1 MKNEIKISNNLK
13 ALGAIVGIIV
23 LAWFILGY
31 RIFPAI
37 NLRNIFFYTFLVV
50 VVSGILLII
59 NEEYLNFMPIVLT
72 LMILMVVATSS
83 TFTRAKSYVAISDM
97 EEREQPEERLKSIER
112 DEIPTIDRETADRI
126 GNRAMGTIPELTG
139 IYQSPKYFTTIIYKE
154 RLTRVAPLEYS
165 SIFSW
170 LKNNKKGIPAY
181 ITVDMATG
189 KYELVRLEEPIKYS
203 AQEYFK
209 RDIMNILRRK
219 YVTKLWFSPSF
230 ELDDKGHPYWVVP
243 EKTNTIGVSGA
254 VVGDVYIVDAI
265 NGEIEAYNKDK
276 VPEWVDR
283 VYPTNT
289 YLSYVKYKGMLS
301 NGALNSIMA
310 KTGTYKPTSSY
321 ESEDEDSEYDDDG
334 FSYIELKDEN
344 GKPRVFTYTGI
355 TSGADNDKS
364 NMGFVLMNNR
374 TGKVEK
380 YSNAMVEEYS
390 AMTSAQGSV
399 QEKGYKATFPTLL
412 ENNGN
417 FIYFMNLK
425 DQAGL
430 TKGYAIVDADDYQ
443 KVYIGNS
450 VVDVFNK
457 LEGNKEITQD
467 NNNTKEETPI
477 PTKTSKIKV
486 DEVYT
491 QVKEGNTEYIIIS
504 NNKTYVLSA
513 KDDNKYKGVTIKKN
527 DILEVEYEE
536 KEYFNQIR
544 TTK

>member
-1 MKNEIKISNNLK
+1 MEINKILK
-13 ALGAIVGIIV
+13 PLGAIVTIV
-23 LAWFILGY
+23 ALAWFILGY
-31 RIFPAI
+31 RLFPAI
-37 NLRNIFFYTFLVV
+37 NPRNLPFYIFLVV
-50 VVSGILLII
+50 IVSIILTINKPDYVKFVPPTIILII
-59 NEEYLNFMPIVLT
+59 LIVFT
-72 LMILMVVATSS
+72 TSS
-83 TFTRAKSYVAISDM
+83 TFTRAKNYVTISDM
-97 EEREQPEERLKSIER
+97 EEKQKPEERLKSIKK

-126 GNRAMGTIPELTG
+126 GNRAMGTIPELAG
-139 IYQSPKYFTTIIYKE
+139 IYQSPEYFTTIIYKD

-165 SIFSW
+165 GIFSW
-170 LKNNKKGIPAY
+170 FKNNNKGIPAY

-189 KYELVRLEEPIKYS
+189 KYELVRLKEPMKYS

-209 RDIMNILRRK
+209 RDIMNILKRK
-219 YVTKLWFSPSF
+219 YITKLWFNPSF

-243 EKTNTIGVSGA
+243 EKINTIGLFGG

-265 NGEIEAYNKDK
+265 NGEIKSYNKDK
-276 VPEWVDR
+276 LPDWIDR
-283 VYPTNT
+283 VYQTND
-289 YLSYVKYKGMLS
+289 YLSYVRDKGMLS

-344 GKPRVFTYTGI
+344 GKPRVYTYTGI

-380 YSNAMVEEYS
+380 YTNAMVEEYS

-412 ENNGN
+412 VNNGN

-443 KVYIGNS
+443 KVYLGNS

-457 LEGNKEITQD
+457 LDGNKEIKQD
-467 NNNTKEETPI
+467 KTAKEEK
-477 PTKTSKIKV
+477 PTKTSKITV

-491 QVKEGNTEYIIIS
+491 QVKDGNTEYILLS
-504 NNKTYVLSA
+504 NSKTYVLSA
-513 KDDNKYKGVTIKKN
+513 KDDHKYKGITIKKG
-527 DILEVEYEE
+527 DTLEIDYEE
-536 KEYFNQIR
+536 KEYFNQI
-544 TTK
+544 KDLK

>member
-1 MKNEIKISNNLK
+1 MKISKLLK
-13 ALGAIVGIIV
+13 PLGVIVAIVV

-31 RIFPAI
+31 RLFPAI
-37 NLRNIFFYTFLVV
+37 NLRNLPFYIFLVV
-50 VVSGILLII
+50 IVGVLLTTNKPDYVKFIPSTIILII
-59 NEEYLNFMPIVLT
+59 LIVFT
-72 LMILMVVATSS
+72 TSS
-83 TFTRAKSYVAISDM
+83 TFTRAKSYVTISDL
-97 EEREQPEERLKSIER
+97 EEKQKPEERLKSIKK

-126 GNRAMGTIPELTG
+126 GNRAMGTIPELAG
-139 IYQSPKYFTTIIYKE
+139 IYQSPEYFTTIIYKD

-165 SIFSW
+165 GIFSW
-170 LKNNKKGIPAY
+170 FKNNNKGIPAY

-189 KYELVRLEEPIKYS
+189 KYELVRLKEPMKYS

-209 RDIMNILRRK
+209 RDIMNMLRRK
-219 YVTKLWFSPSF
+219 YITKLWFNPSF

-243 EKTNTIGVSGA
+243 ERINTIGVFGE
-254 VVGDVYIVDAI
+254 VVGDIYIVDAI
-265 NGEIEAYNKDK
+265 NGKIKTYNKDK

-283 VYPTNT
+283 VYQTNT
-289 YLSYVKYKGMLS
+289 YLSYVRDKGMLS

-344 GKPRVFTYTGI
+344 GKPRVYTYTGI

-380 YSNAMVEEYS
+380 YTNAMVEEYS

-412 ENNGN
+412 VNKGN

-457 LEGNKEITQD
+457 LEGNKEIKQD
-467 NNNTKEETPI
+467 KTTEEKT
-477 PTKTSKIKV
+477 PTKTTKITV
-486 DEVYT
+486 NELYT
-491 QVKEGNTEYIIIS
+491 QVKDGNTEYIIIS
-504 NNKTYVLSA
+504 NNKTYVLST
-513 KDDNKYKGVTIKKN
+513 KDDHKYKGIKIKK
-527 DILEVEYEE
+527 DDTLEVEYEE
-536 KEYFNQIR
+536 KEYFNQI
-544 TTK
+544 KDLK

>member
-1 MKNEIKISNNLK
+1 MKDKKINISLLYLVGI
-13 ALGAIVGIIV
+13 LGGIIV
-23 LAWFILGY
+23 LAWLILGY
-31 RIFPAI
+31 RLFPAI
-37 NLRNIFFYTFLVV
+37 NLRNFPLYAFIII
-50 VVSGILLII
+50 VVSGILLIV
-59 NEEYLNFMPIVLT
+59 NENYLNFMPIVLA
-72 LMILMVVATSS
+72 LMILIVFVTSS
-83 TFTRAKSYVAISDM
+83 TLTRSRSYVAVSDM
-97 EEREQPEERLKSIER
+97 EERKKPEERLNSIKK

-139 IYQSPKYFTTIIYKE
+139 IYQAPSYFTTIIYKD

-170 LKNNKKGIPAY
+170 LKNNRNGIPAY

-189 KYELVRLEEPIKYS
+189 KYELVKLEEPMKYS
-203 AQEYFK
+203 AQEFFK
-209 RDIMNILRRK
+209 RDIMNMLKRK
-219 YVTKLWFSPSF
+219 YITKLWFNPSF
-230 ELDDKGHPYWVVP
+230 EIDDEGHPYWVVV
-243 EKTNTIGVSGA
+243 EKVNTIGVSGG

-265 NGEIEAYNKDK
+265 SGEIEVYNKDK

-283 VYPTNT
+283 VYQTNT
-289 YLSYVKYKGMLS
+289 YLSYVRDKGMLS

-412 ENNGN
+412 VNNGN

-467 NNNTKEETPI
+467 KNIEEETLS
-477 PTKTSKIKV
+477 TKTSKITV

-513 KDDNKYKGVTIKKN
+513 KDDHKYKGIAIKK
-527 DILEVEYEE
+527 DDTLEVEYEE
-536 KEYFNQIR
+536 KEYFNQIINV
-544 TTK
+544 K